1 MKHFNHLFSALL
13 LMVVFTTASCS
24 GDIEEHPLSQAH
36 APAPTSLI
44 QTLDSINNS
53 LVPPSTLRRAPKGG
67 ELTSKDKVTIAMAD
81 AGGAI
86 SGGKKGFKYGGRIG
100 SLLGHPATGATV
112 GTIVGAVVKGGM
124 KSYLKYKK
132 IEDAKKETTAT
143 SLRRANQTVDNYAK
157 AAFACS
163 ALLGN
168 GDSLSVNGPLI
179 TYVNPMSKYSV
190 VIDDSLMKMTNLTDR
205 QLNVGMAHNL
215 VLAYLDGKILID
227 DASNV
232 DTTTSIYVQKLLE
245 SPEFREECLQDDS
258 DEDSEETSVK
268 VEQLFF
274 KVYEKYAKDC
284 DDVSFIIN
292 KYVEA
297 IDASDELSP
306 EEKTSLK
313 YGFAT
318 ALYSTNYWEKEL
330 K

>member
-13 LMVVFTTASCS
+13 LMVVLTTASCS
-24 GDIEEHPLSQAH
+24 GDFEEHPLSQAH
-36 APAPTSLI
+36 ALAPTSLI

-53 LVPPSTLRRAPKGG
+53 LVPQATLRSPKGG
-67 ELTSKDKVTIAMAD
+67 ELTNKDKTTIAIAD

-100 SLLGHPATGATV
+100 SLLGNPATGATV

-132 IEDAKKETTAT
+132 IEDAKKETAAT
-143 SLRRANQTVDNYAK
+143 SLRRANQTVDDYAR

-163 ALLGN
+163 ALIGN
-168 GDSLSVNGPLI
+168 GDSLNVNGPLI
-179 TYVNPMSKYSV
+179 TYANPMSEYSV
-190 VIDDSLMKMTNLTDR
+190 VIDDSLMKKTNLTDR

-227 DASNV
+227 DASKV
-232 DTTTSIYVQKLLE
+232 DTTTNIYVQKLLE
-245 SPEFREECLQDDS
+245 SPEFREECLQEDS
-258 DEDSEETSVK
+258 DEDSEETSAM

-274 KVYEKYAKDC
+274 EVYERYANDC